1 MSSSPTFDRS
11 QQQLD
16 AASSRERARQMLTD
30 IKLDQHVDAILYK
43 PKNKGVIARDDI
55 LFACPDHMPICAT
68 DKRKPGPASKGSSS

>member
-30 IKLDQHVDAILYK
+30 IKLDQNVDTILYNS
-43 PKNKGVIARDDI
+43 KNKGVITRDDI
-55 LFACPDHMPICAT
+55 LFACPDRVPICAT
-68 DKRKPGPASKGSSS
+68 D